1 MSLISSA
8 KDTITI
14 TGDIVEPTSN
24 LVTWDLV
31 MIQTIKQIKFSEI
44 VEAIQRMGV
53 NQDTLINLTI
63 ETIEEDI
70 LTVFNRI
77 GKEAQAKGLT
87 EEILEDLLAD
97 VQV

>member
-8 KDTITI
+8 KDTIKI
-14 TGDIVEPTSN
+14 IGDIVEPTSN
-24 LVTWDLV
+24 LVKWELV
-31 MIQTIKQIKFSEI
+31 MIQTIKQIKISEI

-87 EEILEDLLAD
+87 EEILEELLAD
-97 VQV
+97 ES

>member
-1 MSLISSA
+1 MSLIGSA
-8 KDTITI
+8 KDTIKI
-14 TGDIVEPTSN
+14 IGDIVEPTSN

-31 MIQTIKQIKFSEI
+31 MIQTIKQIKISEI

-87 EEILEDLLAD
+87 EEILEELLAD
-97 VQV
+97 ES

>member
-31 MIQTIKQIKFSEI
+31 MIQTIKQIKISEI

-63 ETIEEDI
+63 ETMEEDI
-70 LTVFNRI
+70 LNVFNRI

-87 EEILEDLLAD
+87 EEILKELLAD
-97 VQV
+97 ES

>member
-1 MSLISSA
+1 MGSS
-8 KDTITI
+8 
-14 TGDIVEPTSN
+14 
-24 LVTWDLV
+24 V
-31 MIQTIKQIKFSEI
+31 MIQTIKQIKISEI

-77 GKEAQAKGLT
+77 GKEAQPKGLT
-87 EEILEDLLAD
+87 EEILEELLAD
-97 VQV
+97 ES

>member
-1 MSLISSA
+1 
-8 KDTITI
+8 
-14 TGDIVEPTSN
+14 
-24 LVTWDLV
+24 
-31 MIQTIKQIKFSEI
+31 MIQTIKQIKISEI

-77 GKEAQAKGLT
+77 GKEAQSKGLT
-87 EEILEDLLAD
+87 EEILEELLAD
-97 VQV
+97 ES

>member
-1 MSLISSA
+1 MSLIWFCKRYNQNHRRYCRTHIKPCYMGSS
-8 KDTITI
+8 
-14 TGDIVEPTSN
+14 
-24 LVTWDLV
+24 V
-31 MIQTIKQIKFSEI
+31 MIQTIKQIKISEI
-44 VEAIQRMGV
+44 VAAIQRMGV

-87 EEILEDLLAD
+87 EEILEELLAD
-97 VQV
+97 ES

>member
-1 MSLISSA
+1 MSLIGSA
-8 KDTITI
+8 KDTIKI
-14 TGDIVEPTSN
+14 IGDIVEPTSN

-31 MIQTIKQIKFSEI
+31 MIQTIKQIKISEI

-63 ETIEEDI
+63 ETMEEDI

-77 GKEAQAKGLT
+77 GKESQAKGLT
-87 EEILEDLLAD
+87 EEILEELLAD
-97 VQV
+97 ES